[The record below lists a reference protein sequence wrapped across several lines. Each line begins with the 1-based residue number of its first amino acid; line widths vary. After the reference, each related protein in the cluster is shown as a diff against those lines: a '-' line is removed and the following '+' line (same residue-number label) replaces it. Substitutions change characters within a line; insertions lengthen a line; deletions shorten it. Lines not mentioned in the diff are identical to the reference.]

1 MTAAPVTWDGFTD
14 LRGDPAANFEL
25 LWRSAV
31 YRNYAKYGKFT
42 AHVQQAGVEF
52 HLEIDQ
58 PGCPLGA
65 VGQVFGWQTKWF
77 GRLAP
82 GTALSGTRKKQ
93 IVKSID
99 TTREHWPNITDWVLV
114 TKHPLTAGDQ
124 TWFTGMDVGMKLHQ
138 VSHPELADLLAGDAL
153 TLREAYFGSLIL
165 TPERLMA
172 EHERSTATVKD
183 RWIREVHQASDT
195 EHLLRRMLAQPDA
208 WADLNDI
215 DADIRRFSRDV
226 AAAVAGLDPVA
237 AAEVTAVLGA
247 ATEVRTVLA
256 DIHDTFKS
264 GDVAH
269 LLGAGALPTVLMPL
283 ADPPVLRNLKGRA
296 HPAAPGLA
304 NLISFTREA
313 AALIALVGDCVSTPL
328 VIVSGNAGF
337 GKTQLAASLSAP
349 TSQNGS
355 DQLPAGVFME
365 GRFLARRHTL
375 DDFARQTR
383 INGNPLDSFDKVL
396 AALDAAAQRAGV
408 RLPLVIDGLNEA
420 EEPKEWLPLLRQL
433 LTLVPAY
440 PNVLVVCTVRA
451 AFIPDCIPPE
461 VPESFELSGFTRD
474 LDHAIDLYFNRY
486 KIEKGDAE
494 PPLELL
500 SHPLTLRIFCE
511 VANPDRQ
518 EWVRAESLPASLT
531 GMFDAYLDQVA
542 TRVAQLHGHLH
553 QMDVL
558 DGIVALGAELWTAK
572 SRVVSQGRAKE
583 LLGDTSRRWQETL
596 LFALEGE
603 GFLIRYPNGPGY
615 DVGIVHDLLAGHVV
629 ARSLIAGH
637 AGGVHGVMNEDGVVA
652 RFATAGTA
660 HPLAFDIFRGLAG
673 GMPRIAAGQLWK
685 IVPPQLRR
693 AALLEATSLEAA
705 HIDSAT
711 VEQLAAAVD
720 ELRGRRD
727 LFDHLLPVRS
737 VVGHPLNA
745 TFLDTVLKDRSV
757 ADRDLRWT
765 EWLRSRAGSLHTD
778 ADALS
783 ARWQEE
789 SKRTEADKLRAR
801 WLMWTL
807 TSTDRTLRDTATAAL
822 HWYGF
827 HDPRGL
833 FELTADAAMINDA
846 YILERMLA
854 ASAGV
859 TMTRQVHD
867 ADFEPILGDF
877 LGALVG
883 LFTGSDASAPTSHAL
898 TRHYTSQLFAFASR
912 YYPAVL
918 PAGVALP
925 LSFTPAP
932 AVEMLPLGDPRRDE
946 VKHTIR
952 MDFGNY
958 TLGRLFEDRRNYD
971 DKHPGHQEAT
981 AHVLGVVYALGYRDE
996 LFRNAEGSIDDTTR
1010 IRRRGKVDRYGKKYG
1025 WIGFHK
1031 HSALMAGRGNVP
1043 EWLEVDIDPSF
1054 PQPPPPLSLQLPTW
1068 ARQTPSDD
1076 KNWLRNGVVNVPD
1089 ELVTVAEIDGMAG
1102 PWVLAHA
1109 FLESQDVV
1117 TGRRTFG
1124 LFNTVLVDQGDL
1136 PRLLDY
1142 LNTVVHPGRDLID
1155 IPASYYTFAGEI
1167 PWSAGFAAAGPG
1179 CSPRSVYCDRLR
1191 LPDRDLEFEVVSHN
1205 YAWEPHHSPMNDT
1218 EGYTPGKLVS
1228 QASDLRGVAHGFDQ
1242 VEPDG
1247 TAASRTFSAP
1257 AGFVGHLLYQRLDLL
1272 TSYAAGRAIVTFG
1285 WGERQT
1291 QIAWPERLDDTFQ
1304 KLYQA
1309 GRNVWR
1315 RYWVH

>member
-1 MTAAPVTWDGFTD
+1 
-14 LRGDPAANFEL
+14 
-25 LWRSAV
+25 
-31 YRNYAKYGKFT
+31 
-42 AHVQQAGVEF
+42 
-52 HLEIDQ
+52 
-58 PGCPLGA
+58 
-65 VGQVFGWQTKWF
+65 
-77 GRLAP
+77 
-82 GTALSGTRKKQ
+82 
-93 IVKSID
+93 
-99 TTREHWPNITDWVLV
+99 
-114 TKHPLTAGDQ
+114 
-124 TWFTGMDVGMKLHQ
+124 MKLHRA
-138 VSHPELADLLAGDAL
+138 SHPELADLLVGDAI

-165 TPERLMA
+165 TPERLKA
-172 EHERSTATVKD
+172 EHDHSAATVKD
-183 RWIREVHQASDT
+183 RWIREVHQVSDT
-195 EHLLRRMLAQPDA
+195 EQLLRRMLAQPDA
-208 WADLNDI
+208 WADLADV

-226 AAAVAGLDPVA
+226 AAAVAGLDPA
-237 AAEVTAVLGA
+237 AGADVSAVLDA
-247 ATEVRTVLA
+247 ASKIRIVLA

-269 LLGAGALPTVLMPL
+269 LLGAGARPTVEMPL

-296 HPAAPGLA
+296 HPAVPALA
-304 NLISFTREA
+304 NLISFSREA
-313 AALIALVGDCVSTPL
+313 AALITLVGECLSTPMA
-328 VIVSGNAGF
+328 VVSGNAGF
-337 GKTQLAASLSAP
+337 GKTQLAATLSAL
-349 TSQNGS
+349 TSQSGS

-396 AALDAAAQRAGV
+396 AALDAAAQRAGA

-433 LTLVPAY
+433 LTLLPAY

-451 AFIPDCIPPE
+451 AFASDCIPPE
-461 VPESFELSGFTRD
+461 VPEACELSGFLGD
-474 LDHAIDLYFNRY
+474 LDDAIGLYFRHY
-486 KIEKGDAE
+486 KIDRGDAE
-494 PPLELL
+494 LPLEQLA
-500 SHPLTLRIFCE
+500 HPLTLRIFCE

-518 EWVRAESLPASLT
+518 EWVRAENLPASLT

-542 TRVAQLHGHLH
+542 TRVARLHGHLH

-558 DGIVALGAELWTAK
+558 DGIVALGAELWTAQ
-572 SRVVSQGRAKE
+572 SRVVSQGRVKE
-583 LLGDTSRRWQETL
+583 LLGDAHRRWEETL

-615 DVGIVHDLLAGHVV
+615 DVGIVYDLLAGHVV
-629 ARSLIAGH
+629 ARSLIAGY
-637 AGGVHGVMNEDGVVA
+637 AGAVGDVMNEGGVVA
-652 RFATAGTA
+652 RFAIAGTA
-660 HPLAFDIFRGLAG
+660 HPLAYDIFRGLAG

-685 IVPPQLRR
+685 IVPPQLQR

-720 ELRGRRD
+720 ELRGPRD

-737 VVGHPLNA
+737 AIGHPLNA
-745 TFLDTVLKDRSV
+745 TFLDTVLKNRSL
-757 ADRDLRWT
+757 ANRDLRWT
-765 EWLRSRAGSLHTD
+765 EWLRSRSGRLHTD
-778 ADALS
+778 ATALS
-783 ARWQEE
+783 ARWQDE

-807 TSTDRTLRDTATAAL
+807 TSTDRTLRDATTAAL

-827 HDPRGL
+827 HHPRGL
-833 FELTADAAMINDA
+833 FELTVDAATINDA

-867 ADFEPILGDF
+867 ADFEPVLADF
-877 LGALVG
+877 LDALVG

-898 TRHYTSQLFAFASR
+898 TRHYTSQLFAFAGR
-912 YYPAVL
+912 CYPAAL
-918 PAGVALP
+918 PPGVAPP
-925 LSFTPAP
+925 LMFTPTP
-932 AVEMLPLGDPRRDE
+932 AVEMLPVGDPRRDE

-971 DKHPGHQEAT
+971 DEHPGYQEAT
-981 AHVLGVVYALGYRDE
+981 AHVLGVVYALGYRGQ
-996 LFRNAEGSIDDTTR
+996 LFEDAERSIDETSR
-1010 IRRRGKVDRYGKKYG
+1010 SRQSGKVDRYGKKYG
-1025 WIGFHK
+1025 WIGFHT
-1031 HSALMAGRGNVP
+1031 HSALMADRGNAP

-1054 PQPPPPLSLQLPTW
+1054 PQHPPPLSLRLPTW
-1068 ARQTPSDD
+1068 ARTPADD
-1076 KNWLRNGVVNVPD
+1076 KTWLRNGVVRVPD
-1089 ELVTVAEIDGMAG
+1089 TLVEVAELDGVGG
-1102 PWVLAHA
+1102 PWALTHA
-1109 FLESQDVV
+1109 FLESRDVV

-1124 LFNTVLVDQGDL
+1124 LFNTVLVDQSDL
-1136 PRLLDY
+1136 PRLLDH

-1167 PWSAGFAAAGPG
+1167 PWSAGFAPPEPG
-1179 CSPRSVYCDRLR
+1179 QAPSSVYRDRLR
-1191 LPDRDLEFEVVSHN
+1191 LSDGDLEFEVVSHN
-1205 YAWEPHHSPMNDT
+1205 YAWEPHHSPMNDAA
-1218 EGYTPGKLVS
+1218 GYTPGKLVS
-1228 QASDLRGVAHGFDQ
+1228 QAADLRNVAHGFDQ

-1257 AGFVGHLLYQRLDLL
+1257 AGFEGHLLYQRLDLL

-1291 QIAWPERLDDTFQ
+1291 QMAWPEQLDDAFRR
-1304 KLYQA
+1304 LYQA

-1315 RYWVH
+1315 KHWIH